1 MRCRSIPNISTLN
14 DACMMPSQPALNDTE
29 TNWFRDRH
37 YGAPLV
43 GVYMTEDGQCFD
55 EMNRNVWRLAF
66 NLIMK

>member
-1 MRCRSIPNISTLN
+1 MIRADVCLMSL
-14 DACMMPSQPALNDTE
+14 QPALNNTD

-66 NLIMK
+66 NAIVK